1 MPTRTGNPSQYSK
14 DQLKNLLIS
23 HNVALPQGDQR
34 KAVYLQLYLKHIL
47 PKDEEAAD
55 FSSDDEDMWSEN
67 DLQPVGDHEE
77 KRSDKM
83 DLKSLSDSEIKEQL
97 RKHGVNPGP
106 ILPTTRAIYERKLQQ
121 LLEEKQ
127 LKENGGGHEDQYSDS
142 EDEGVQ
148 VKNLTDVRCELNGDG
163 GNKTLGCDNYSQNNV
178 LTDHNVSASR
188 RSSLPSRP
196 ATLPPAGPY
205 THIPACIA
213 AEINKNLAALG
224 VDFSVTKMLKQM
236 ERRPPLSQTTDCR
249 NGQENKNLT
258 SKSQEKVTA
267 DKITMTYRAPANT
280 PKACVFTKPSRL
292 QAMTSPPAMTDDA
305 SPDDFSDL
313 LCQSALGMS
322 ATRRKPIKGAAGRP
336 IQFRYDDIVTRA
348 RMQEQTKTVTEGK
361 PQRLLSVRLQIVIFL
376 IVAFVVLVYITMES
390 SPENPFD
397 TATEDLADVQQP

>member
-224 VDFSVTKMLKQM
+224 VDFSVTKMLKQ
-236 ERRPPLSQTTDCR
+236 Q
-249 NGQENKNLT
+249 
-258 SKSQEKVTA
+258 
-267 DKITMTYRAPANT
+267 
-280 PKACVFTKPSRL
+280 
-292 QAMTSPPAMTDDA
+292 DDA

>member
-1 MPTRTGNPSQYSK
+1 MLEPVGGAPEQPSSLECSLSAHCGRTGCR
-14 DQLKNLLIS
+14 L
-23 HNVALPQGDQR
+23 
-34 KAVYLQLYLKHIL
+34 
-47 PKDEEAAD
+47 E
-55 FSSDDEDMWSEN
+55 SSCDK
-67 DLQPVGDHEE
+67 LQPVGDHEE

-83 DLKSLSDSEIKEQL
+83 DLKSLSDSELKEQL

-127 LKENGGGHEDQYSDS
+127 LKENGGGQEDQYSDS

-148 VKNLTDVRCELNGDG
+148 VKNLTDMRCELNGDG
-163 GNKTLGCDNYSQNNV
+163 GNKTLGCDSYSQNNV

-196 ATLPPAGPY
+196 AALPPAGPY

-213 AEINKNLAALG
+213 AEFNKNLATLG

-236 ERRPPLSQTTDCR
+236 ERKPSLSQTTDYR

-267 DKITMTYRAPANT
+267 DKNTMTYRAPANT
-280 PKACVFTKPSRL
+280 PKACVFTRPSRL
-292 QAMTSPPAMTDDA
+292 QQDDA

-313 LCQSALGMS
+313 LSQSALGMS

-336 IQFRYDDIVTRA
+336 IQFRYDDIATRA

-361 PQRLLSVRLQIVIFL
+361 PQRLVSVRLQIVIFL
-376 IVAFVVLVYITMES
+376 IVAFIVLVYITMES
-390 SPENPFD
+390 SPENPFN
-397 TATEDLADVQQP
+397 TATEDLAEVKQP

>member
-1 MPTRTGNPSQYSK
+1 
-14 DQLKNLLIS
+14 
-23 HNVALPQGDQR
+23 
-34 KAVYLQLYLKHIL
+34 
-47 PKDEEAAD
+47 
-55 FSSDDEDMWSEN
+55 MWSEN
-67 DLQPVGDHEE
+67 DPVGDHEE

-97 RKHGVNPGP
+97 RKHGVIPGP

-148 VKNLTDVRCELNGDG
+148 VKNLTDVRCELNGDR
-163 GNKTLGCDNYSQNNV
+163 GNKTPSCDNYSQNN
-178 LTDHNVSASR
+178 
-188 RSSLPSRP
+188 
-196 ATLPPAGPY
+196 
-205 THIPACIA
+205 IPACIA
-213 AEINKNLAALG
+213 AEFNKNVAALG

-236 ERRPPLSQTTDCR
+236 ERRPSLNQTTDCR

-292 QAMTSPPAMTDDA
+292 QQDGA

-313 LCQSALGMS
+313 LSQSALGMS

-336 IQFRYDDIVTRA
+336 IKFLYDDIVTRA

>member
-1 MPTRTGNPSQYSK
+1 MPTHTGNLSQYSK

-23 HNVALPQGDQR
+23 HNVPLPQGDQR

-55 FSSDDEDMWSEN
+55 FSSDDDDMWSEN

-83 DLKSLSDSEIKEQL
+83 DLKSLSDSELKEQL

-127 LKENGGGHEDQYSDS
+127 LKENGGGQEDQYSDS

-148 VKNLTDVRCELNGDG
+148 VKNLTDMRCELNGDG
-163 GNKTLGCDNYSQNNV
+163 GNKTLGCDSYSQNN
-178 LTDHNVSASR
+178 
-188 RSSLPSRP
+188 
-196 ATLPPAGPY
+196 
-205 THIPACIA
+205 
-213 AEINKNLAALG
+213 
-224 VDFSVTKMLKQM
+224 
-236 ERRPPLSQTTDCR
+236 
-249 NGQENKNLT
+249 
-258 SKSQEKVTA
+258 EKVTA
-267 DKITMTYRAPANT
+267 DKNTMTYRAPANT
-280 PKACVFTKPSRL
+280 PKACVFTRPSRL
-292 QAMTSPPAMTDDA
+292 QQDDA

-313 LCQSALGMS
+313 LSQSALGMS

-336 IQFRYDDIVTRA
+336 IQFRYDDIATRA

-361 PQRLLSVRLQIVIFL
+361 PQRLVSVRLQIVIFL
-376 IVAFVVLVYITMES
+376 IVAFIVLVYITMES
-390 SPENPFD
+390 SPENPFN
-397 TATEDLADVQQP
+397 TATEDLAEVKQP

>member
-23 HNVALPQGDQR
+23 HKVALPQGDQR

-67 DLQPVGDHEE
+67 DPVGDHEE

-97 RKHGVNPGP
+97 RKHGVIPGP

-148 VKNLTDVRCELNGDG
+148 VKNLTDVRCELNGDR
-163 GNKTLGCDNYSQNNV
+163 GNKTPSCDNYSQNNQ
-178 LTDHNVSASR
+178 D
-188 RSSLPSRP
+188 
-196 ATLPPAGPY
+196 G
-205 THIPACIA
+205 
-213 AEINKNLAALG
+213 
-224 VDFSVTKMLKQM
+224 
-236 ERRPPLSQTTDCR
+236 
-249 NGQENKNLT
+249 
-258 SKSQEKVTA
+258 
-267 DKITMTYRAPANT
+267 
-280 PKACVFTKPSRL
+280 
-292 QAMTSPPAMTDDA
+292 A

-313 LCQSALGMS
+313 LSQSALGMS

-336 IQFRYDDIVTRA
+336 IKFLYDDIVTRA

>member
-1 MPTRTGNPSQYSK
+1 MPTHTGNLSQYSK

-23 HNVALPQGDQR
+23 HNVPLPQGDQR

-55 FSSDDEDMWSEN
+55 FSSDDDDMWSEN

-83 DLKSLSDSEIKEQL
+83 DLKSLSDSELKEQL

-127 LKENGGGHEDQYSDS
+127 LKENGGGQEDQYSDS

-148 VKNLTDVRCELNGDG
+148 VKNLTDMRCELNGDG
-163 GNKTLGCDNYSQNNV
+163 GNKTLGCDSYSQNN
-178 LTDHNVSASR
+178 
-188 RSSLPSRP
+188 
-196 ATLPPAGPY
+196 
-205 THIPACIA
+205 
-213 AEINKNLAALG
+213 
-224 VDFSVTKMLKQM
+224 M
-236 ERRPPLSQTTDCR
+236 ERKPSLSQTTDYR

-267 DKITMTYRAPANT
+267 DKNTMTYRAPANT
-280 PKACVFTKPSRL
+280 PKACVFTRPSRL
-292 QAMTSPPAMTDDA
+292 QQDDA

-313 LCQSALGMS
+313 LSQSALGMS

-336 IQFRYDDIVTRA
+336 IQFRYDDIATRA

-361 PQRLLSVRLQIVIFL
+361 PQRLVSVRLQIVIFL
-376 IVAFVVLVYITMES
+376 IVAFIVLVYITMES
-390 SPENPFD
+390 SPENPFN
-397 TATEDLADVQQP
+397 TATEDLAEVKQP

>member
-23 HNVALPQGDQR
+23 HKVALPQGDQR

-67 DLQPVGDHEE
+67 DPVGDHEE

-97 RKHGVNPGP
+97 RKHGVIPGP

-148 VKNLTDVRCELNGDG
+148 VKNLTDVRCELNGDR
-163 GNKTLGCDNYSQNNV
+163 GNKTPSCDNYSQNN
-178 LTDHNVSASR
+178 
-188 RSSLPSRP
+188 
-196 ATLPPAGPY
+196 
-205 THIPACIA
+205 
-213 AEINKNLAALG
+213 
-224 VDFSVTKMLKQM
+224 M
-236 ERRPPLSQTTDCR
+236 ERRPSLNQTTDCR

-258 SKSQEKVTA
+258 SKSQQ
-267 DKITMTYRAPANT
+267 DG
-280 PKACVFTKPSRL
+280 
-292 QAMTSPPAMTDDA
+292 A

-313 LCQSALGMS
+313 LSQSALGMS

-336 IQFRYDDIVTRA
+336 IKFLYDDIVTRA

>member
-1 MPTRTGNPSQYSK
+1 MHAGE
-14 DQLKNLLIS
+14 
-23 HNVALPQGDQR
+23 G
-34 KAVYLQLYLKHIL
+34 
-47 PKDEEAAD
+47 
-55 FSSDDEDMWSEN
+55 SSM
-67 DLQPVGDHEE
+67 LQPVGDHEE

-163 GNKTLGCDNYSQNNV
+163 GNKTLGCDNYSQNN
-178 LTDHNVSASR
+178 
-188 RSSLPSRP
+188 
-196 ATLPPAGPY
+196 
-205 THIPACIA
+205 IPACIA

-292 QAMTSPPAMTDDA
+292 QAMTSPPAMTQDDA

>member
-1 MPTRTGNPSQYSK
+1 M
-14 DQLKNLLIS
+14 
-23 HNVALPQGDQR
+23 
-34 KAVYLQLYLKHIL
+34 
-47 PKDEEAAD
+47 
-55 FSSDDEDMWSEN
+55 
-67 DLQPVGDHEE
+67 PVGDHEE

-97 RKHGVNPGP
+97 RKHGVIPGP

-148 VKNLTDVRCELNGDG
+148 VKNLTDVRCELNGDR
-163 GNKTLGCDNYSQNNV
+163 GNKTPSCDNYSQNN
-178 LTDHNVSASR
+178 
-188 RSSLPSRP
+188 
-196 ATLPPAGPY
+196 
-205 THIPACIA
+205 IPACIA
-213 AEINKNLAALG
+213 AEFNKNVAALG

-236 ERRPPLSQTTDCR
+236 ERRPSLNQTTDCR

-258 SKSQEKVTA
+258 SKSQQ
-267 DKITMTYRAPANT
+267 DG
-280 PKACVFTKPSRL
+280 
-292 QAMTSPPAMTDDA
+292 A

-313 LCQSALGMS
+313 LSQSALGMS

-336 IQFRYDDIVTRA
+336 IKFLYDDIVTRA

>member
-1 MPTRTGNPSQYSK
+1 MPTHTGNLSQYSK

-23 HNVALPQGDQR
+23 HNVPLPQGDQR

-55 FSSDDEDMWSEN
+55 FSSDDDDMWSEN

-83 DLKSLSDSEIKEQL
+83 DLKSLSDSELKEQL

-127 LKENGGGHEDQYSDS
+127 LKENGGGQEDQYSDS

-148 VKNLTDVRCELNGDG
+148 VKNLTDMRCELNGDG
-163 GNKTLGCDNYSQNNV
+163 GNKTLGCDSYSQNNV

-196 ATLPPAGPY
+196 AALPPAGPY
-205 THIPACIA
+205 TH
-213 AEINKNLAALG
+213 
-224 VDFSVTKMLKQM
+224 M
-236 ERRPPLSQTTDCR
+236 ERKPSLSQTTDYR

-267 DKITMTYRAPANT
+267 DKNTMTYRAPANT
-280 PKACVFTKPSRL
+280 PKACVFTRPSRL
-292 QAMTSPPAMTDDA
+292 QQDDA

-313 LCQSALGMS
+313 LSQSALGMS

-336 IQFRYDDIVTRA
+336 IQFRYDDIATRA

-361 PQRLLSVRLQIVIFL
+361 PQRLVSVRLQIVIFL
-376 IVAFVVLVYITMES
+376 IVAFIVLVYITMES
-390 SPENPFD
+390 SPENPFN
-397 TATEDLADVQQP
+397 TATEDLAEVKQP